1 MEVKKPKNVKS
12 QKTDEPVLAIFGKT
26 VGHKGLKF
34 GTGSFL
40 TRIYNFFIKI
50 FVGGR
55 LDNNTKM
62 LTNKTKKTNKKNVL
76 KHS

>member
-1 MEVKKPKNVKS
+1 MTNRFF
-12 QKTDEPVLAIFGKT
+12 AIFGKT
-26 VGHKGLKF
+26 VGHQGLKF

-62 LTNKTKKTNKKNVL
+62 LTNITTKKPARRT
-76 KHS
+76 S